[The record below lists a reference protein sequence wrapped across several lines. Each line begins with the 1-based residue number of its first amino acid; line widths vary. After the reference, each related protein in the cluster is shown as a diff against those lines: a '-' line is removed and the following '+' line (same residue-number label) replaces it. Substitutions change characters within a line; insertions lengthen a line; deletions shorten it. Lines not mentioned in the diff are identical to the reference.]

1 MNKRNRVRAAMG
13 RRAYATASANPDASE
28 GYVIALT
35 HLGALLGT
43 VDQAEA
49 SQRAGLV
56 QVRKATVRKEELI
69 TMMRQA
75 HVAHIS
81 GVVQVAADAAPG
93 LKEDIRYKPS
103 GKNLR
108 GVRTALGGMAAAAE
122 ANKDVLVKYGL
133 AQSVLDSLRS
143 CLQEF
148 DAWVAR
154 GDEGRRLHVTAT
166 AELVAATDDIVR
178 VVRVLDG
185 FNRLRFAN
193 DPEQLA
199 AWKSATSLAPE
210 TSKPASQSE
219 EPPTSGGEVKPAA

>member
-1 MNKRNRVRAAMG
+1 MNKRTRVRAAMG

-35 HLGALLGT
+35 HLGGLLGT

-56 QVRKATVRKEELI
+56 QVRKATVRKQELI
-69 TMMRQA
+69 TAMRQA

-81 GVVQVAADAAPG
+81 GVVEVAADAVPG
-93 LKEDIRYKPS
+93 LREDIRYKPS
-103 GKNLR
+103 GRNLR
-108 GVRTALGGMAAAAE
+108 GLRTALGSMASAAE
-122 ANKDVLVKYGL
+122 ANKELLAKYGL
-133 AQSVLDSLRS
+133 AQSVLDSLRG

-148 DAWVAR
+148 DACVAR

-166 AELVAATDDIVR
+166 AELEAAADDIVR

-193 DPEQLA
+193 DPELLA
-199 AWKSATSLAPE
+199 AWVSATSLHEASRRVSESGDLPAP
-210 TSKPASQSE
+210 
-219 EPPTSGGEVKPAA
+219 GGEVKPAA

>member
-1 MNKRNRVRAAMG
+1 MNKRTRVRAAMG

-35 HLGALLGT
+35 HLGGLLGT

-56 QVRKATVRKEELI
+56 QVRKATVRKQELI
-69 TMMRQA
+69 TAMRQA

-81 GVVQVAADAAPG
+81 GVVEVAADAVPG
-93 LKEDIRYKPS
+93 LREDIRYKPS
-103 GKNLR
+103 GRNLR
-108 GVRTALGGMAAAAE
+108 GLRTALGSMASAAE
-122 ANKDVLVKYGL
+122 ANKELLAKYGL
-133 AQSVLDSLRS
+133 AQSVLDSLRG

-148 DAWVAR
+148 DACVAR

-166 AELVAATDDIVR
+166 AELEAAADDIVR

-199 AWKSATSLAPE
+199 AWVSATSLHE
-210 TSKPASQSE
+210 ASRRVSE
-219 EPPTSGGEVKPAA
+219 SQDPTPGGEVKPAA